1 MEKYRMPDEFGM
13 PRGERATPPEPAN
26 VPTEFTAVPEVSLSP
41 SLEFDGK
48 SGGAKSEEAKSR
60 HGLIKQI
67 MLMPVAATVATLS
80 IVFSSLGVDPLG
92 NDFLNND
99 DWVLEEEQE
108 QQGTKDKDAKEGTS
122 KDKGDKGDKGDKQY
136 REVKEYPGDIT
147 GVIIDVTYV
156 PTGESYRAE
165 ETGEEGLEEARHW
178 VLRQGGDPDTITYV
192 GSEEIY
198 AGREI
203 SDDAII
209 VGDEDNPSDWYV
221 AQGTV
226 TDVYKTVA
234 YFNAYE
240 SMELEKEPEGSK
252 LDAFPILV
260 IFVPTGDKYYPTEM
274 GELGLA
280 EAREWVKSIGGDP
293 DSMQFVTIRRDTKY
307 ELEDGVL
314 STILMDFAVYEVTE
328 YADDYGDSDW
338 MPILPNQDPD
348 FAGDYAWSDGGPEWY
363 IALMRRGE
371 TQYTFL
377 AAGEGITDNLSNIP
391 GASYDPATNT
401 LTLDHFKGEYGEIN
415 LMGNGFTIELIGE
428 NTIDR
433 MSIWGASYGGS
444 VHFTGTGSLIFNEDF
459 GIDNGGLILEAE
471 GSESCI
477 MVDQGVTLE
486 IYGGKYS
493 DAYPPLMVKQ
503 SNLAQTIY
511 LAPGLEMTAYREDD
525 GASYGPA
532 YEAYDDST
540 GISRQVVY
548 TTNGLVPNCVRIAPK
563 D

>member
-13 PRGERATPPEPAN
+13 PSGERATPPEPTN
-26 VPTEFTAVPEVSLSP
+26 VPTEFTAVPELSLSP

-48 SGGAKSEEAKSR
+48 SGGAESEEAKSR
-60 HGLIKQI
+60 HNLIKQI

-99 DWVLEEEQE
+99 DWVIEEEQE
-108 QQGTKDKDAKEGTS
+108 HESTKEKDATEGKSKDKDQS
-122 KDKGDKGDKGDKQY
+122 GDKQY

-147 GVIIDVTYV
+147 GVLIDVTYV

-165 ETGEEGLEEARHW
+165 ETGEEGLEEARRW
-178 VLRQGGDPDTITYV
+178 VIRQGGDPDTITYV

-203 SDDAII
+203 SDDAIL
-209 VGDEDNPSDWYV
+209 VGDIDDFDNMYI

-260 IFVPTGDKYYPTEM
+260 IFVPTGEKYYPTDM

-280 EAREWVKSIGGDP
+280 EAREWVKGIGGNP
-293 DSMQFVTIRRDTKY
+293 ESMQFVTIRRDTKY

-348 FAGDYAWSDGGPEWY
+348 FDGDYAWSDGGPEWY

-377 AAGEGITDNLSNIP
+377 AAGEGITKDLSDIP

-401 LTLDHFKGEYGEIN
+401 LTLDHFRGEYGEIN

-493 DAYPPLMVKQ
+493 DDYPPLMVKQ
-503 SNLAQTIY
+503 SNLPQTIY
-511 LAPGLEMTAYREDD
+511 LAPGMEMTAYREDD
-525 GASYGPA
+525 GASYGTP

-548 TTNGLVPNCVRIAPK
+548 TVNGRIPNCVRIAPK

>member
-13 PRGERATPPEPAN
+13 PSGERATPPEPAN

-48 SGGAKSEEAKSR
+48 SGGAESEEAKSR

-99 DWVLEEEQE
+99 DWVVEEEQE

-328 YADDYGDSDW
+328 YAATYGDSDW

-377 AAGEGITDNLSNIP
+377 AAGEGITDNFSNIP

-444 VHFTGTGSLIFNEDF
+444 VHFKGTGSLIFNEDY

-511 LAPGLEMTAYREDD
+511 LALGLEMTAYREDD

>member
-13 PRGERATPPEPAN
+13 PSGERATPPEPTN

-48 SGGAKSEEAKSR
+48 SGGAESEEAKSR

-203 SDDAII
+203 SDDAIL
-209 VGDEDNPSDWYV
+209 VGDMDDFDNMYI

-280 EAREWVKSIGGDP
+280 EAREWVESIGGDP

-328 YADDYGDSDW
+328 YADTYGDIDW

-377 AAGEGITDNLSNIP
+377 AAGEGITDTLSNIP

-401 LTLDHFKGEYGEIN
+401 LTLDHF
-415 LMGNGFTIELIGE
+415 
-428 NTIDR
+428 
-433 MSIWGASYGGS
+433 
-444 VHFTGTGSLIFNEDF
+444 
-459 GIDNGGLILEAE
+459 
-471 GSESCI
+471 
-477 MVDQGVTLE
+477 
-486 IYGGKYS
+486 
-493 DAYPPLMVKQ
+493 
-503 SNLAQTIY
+503 
-511 LAPGLEMTAYREDD
+511 
-525 GASYGPA
+525 
-532 YEAYDDST
+532 
-540 GISRQVVY
+540 
-548 TTNGLVPNCVRIAPK
+548 
-563 D
+563 

>member
-13 PRGERATPPEPAN
+13 PSGERATPPEPAN
-26 VPTEFTAVPEVSLSP
+26 VPTEFTPVPEVSLSP

-48 SGGAKSEEAKSR
+48 SGGAESEDAKSR

-99 DWVLEEEQE
+99 DWVVEEEQE
-108 QQGTKDKDAKEGTS
+108 QQGTKDKGAKEGTS
-122 KDKGDKGDKGDKQY
+122 KDKGDKGDKQY

-147 GVIIDVTYV
+147 GVLIDVTYV

-198 AGREI
+198 VGREI
-203 SDDAII
+203 SDDAIL
-209 VGDEDNPSDWYV
+209 VGDMDDFDNMYI

-280 EAREWVKSIGGDP
+280 EAREWVESIGGDP

-328 YADDYGDSDW
+328 YGDTYGGSDW
-338 MPILPNQDPD
+338 MPVLPNQDPD

-377 AAGEGITDNLSNIP
+377 AAGEGITKDLSDIP

-401 LTLDHFKGEYGEIN
+401 LTLDHFRGEYGEIN